1 MKRIFINDDNLQE
14 DELDF
19 EVIRVKGLIINS
31 AGDILIAHNNGTYQ
45 FPGGHKEDT
54 ETLDESLEREIKE
67 ETGIDVVSNG
77 PFMQITTYDPNYF
90 GQNKKVCNK
99 IYYYVINTD
108 EVPNFSETHY
118 DELECQ
124 TEFNLFYISLNNLQ
138 EFLNNAIKEKSLDVS
153 IGREMLLV
161 LDEYESLYGGNK

>member
-1 MKRIFINDDNLQE
+1 MKRIFINDGNLKE

-45 FPGGHKEDT
+45 FPGGHKEDN

-99 IYYYVINTD
+99 IYYYVIDTD

-124 TEFNLFYISLNNLQ
+124 TEFNLFYISLNKLQ
-138 EFLNNAIKEKSLDVS
+138 EFLNNAIEDKTLDGN